1 MRGVV
6 DGDQPSHYGTSSGT
20 GSNTAGTTTTTVH
33 ASAVVSET
41 CGAGAASGLAVEALL
56 VLDDGVVRMT
66 DGAIDGMLPNLDGI
80 KLFCL
85 ICK

>member
-1 MRGVV
+1 MRWLVPIDYTPHLIWGLLPHCWRQQLC
-6 DGDQPSHYGTSSGT
+6 GAACGP
-20 GSNTAGTTTTTVH
+20 ACEP
-33 ASAVVSET
+33 A